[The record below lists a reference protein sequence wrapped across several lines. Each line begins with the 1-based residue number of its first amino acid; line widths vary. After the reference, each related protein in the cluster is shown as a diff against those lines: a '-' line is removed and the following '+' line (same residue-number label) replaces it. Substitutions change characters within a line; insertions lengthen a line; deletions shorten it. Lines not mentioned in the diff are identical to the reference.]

1 MTDLPEPRFEASDQA
16 VLDTLWDRLRAGGWA
31 AHATVPRLSQDW
43 RNLAVSVDRYRL
55 TIDDYTNDLMARD
68 ALEIVLG
75 ACQDPFRAK
84 LRRYV
89 EDADAAF
96 LARTE
101 EDSGSRLGRYFR
113 VDESS
118 GWWWKRRPAG
128 GPLATFLAG

>member
-1 MTDLPEPRFEASDQA
+1 MTELPEPRFEASDQT
-16 VLDTLWDRLRAGGWA
+16 VLDTLWDLLRARGWA
-31 AHATVPRLSQDW
+31 AHADVPALLQDW
-43 RNLAVSVDRYRL
+43 RKLAVSVDGYQL
-55 TIDDYTNDLMARD
+55 NIDYYTNDVMARD

-75 ACQDPFRAK
+75 ECQTPFRAK

>member
-1 MTDLPEPRFEASDQA
+1 MTELLEPRFEASDQA
-16 VLDTLWDRLRAGGWA
+16 VLDTLWDLLRARGWP
-31 AHATVPRLSQDW
+31 AHATVPTLLQDW
-43 RNLAVSVDRYRL
+43 RKLAVSVDGYQL
-55 TIDDYTNDLMARD
+55 NIDYYTSDLMTRD
-68 ALEIVLG
+68 GLEIVLS

-128 GPLATFLAG
+128 GPLAAFLAG